1 DRVRP
6 RPPTGPRFVP
16 REPPGG
22 DAAAH
27 VLRGVASLAWTYQA
41 HIRVHAPASVVAER
55 STPTS
60 GRITPVDD
68 ATCELVTGTDSLHD
82 LATYLSKF
90 DVPFTVLEPPE
101 LRDLLRELAARYTAA
116 ADGR

>member
-1 DRVRP
+1 MPASAASRRRRTFRADRVRP
-6 RPPTGPRFVP
+6 LPPTGLRFVP

-27 VLRGVASLAWTYQA
+27 VLHGVRSLAWAYQA
-41 HIRVHAPASVVAER
+41 RIRVRAPASVVAER

-60 GRITPVDD
+60 GQITPIDD

-82 LATYLSKF
+82 LATYLTSSRCRSRCWNH
-90 DVPFTVLEPPE
+90 PNCGT
-101 LRDLLRELAARYTAA
+101 Y
-116 ADGR
+116 